1 MTKFLTGVISA
12 AAIMA
17 AVSVFGV
24 AAGFGSA
31 HADTLP
37 PCTTTLTDNC
47 RQMGGETMKPSP
59 EVKAKQQENVKAVE
73 KKAGEIGD
81 DTAKAAKKVGTAV
94 KKKWKEMTGE
104 KPASPKASSSIPHGC
119 SPATTPCE

>member
-12 AAIMA
+12 AAVMA

-24 AAGFGSA
+24 TAGFGSA

-59 EVKAKQQENVKAVE
+59 EVKAKQQENVKAVK
-73 KKAGEIGD
+73 KKAGEM
-81 DTAKAAKKVGTAV
+81 GTAV

>member
-12 AAIMA
+12 AAITA
-17 AVSVFGV
+17 AVSL
-24 AAGFGSA
+24 AGLTA
-31 HADTLP
+31 HAADLP

-59 EVKAKQQENVKAVE
+59 EVKAKQQENVKAVK
-73 KKAGEIGD
+73 KKAGE
-81 DTAKAAKKVGTAV
+81 VGTAV

-104 KPASPKASSSIPHGC
+104 KKAPSSAIPHGC
-119 SPATTPCE
+119 SPVTTPCE